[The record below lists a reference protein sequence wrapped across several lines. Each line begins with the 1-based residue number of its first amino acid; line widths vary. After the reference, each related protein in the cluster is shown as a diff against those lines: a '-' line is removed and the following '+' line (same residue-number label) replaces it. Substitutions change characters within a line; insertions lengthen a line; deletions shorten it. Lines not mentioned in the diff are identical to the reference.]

1 MAAAIP
7 LRVCALVLVAL
18 AFHVQPAFTQSF
30 QGGLRGAV
38 RDADG
43 VLPGVALTLS
53 DTSTGAARAAETNAD
68 GEYVFSA
75 VPPGT
80 YRLSGEL
87 GGYKRV
93 SRDGLS
99 IGPQD
104 FLTVDVVLEVG
115 GVEETISVTA
125 GSPVL
130 ESSNASTGQ
139 RLDKQA
145 LETLPNAGRN
155 AFMMALT
162 VPNVIPTGNPTFN
175 RQQDQTNASLVSLA
189 GGPVRANNY
198 LLDGVPITDLRNRP
212 VMMPSIEALQEVKVQ
227 VSTFDAEMG
236 RTGGGVFNT
245 VGRSGTNEF
254 HGSAFVQN
262 RPEFGTAN
270 NFFSNRAGIP
280 LAPFYFW
287 LYGGSAGG
295 PIRKGRTFFWASTEG
310 YRQQSQLT
318 GTLTMPTALER
329 QGDFSQTVDAQGRQ
343 VVIYDPLTT
352 RPNPNGTGF
361 IRDPFP
367 GNRIPAER
375 LNGVG
380 LALVNQ
386 LPSPDPGR
394 GRIDGQDNY
403 VRSGVLSDAADQA
416 TLKVDHRFSDSLS
429 LSGMYAWYDSREPN
443 ALYYDGLPGD
453 PNAGAL
459 YRTVHALAFNGTKVM
474 GSTSVLTMRYGY
486 NSFVDDDVPETAG
499 FDLTSLGFAPA
510 FADQVAY
517 DKFPRVTFE
526 GFGSLGDR
534 APQDTTYFSH
544 NANLT
549 YARYFGRHN
558 LRLGADY
565 RQIAMDMTAYGQ
577 SSGSFAFTRGF
588 TQGPNPNVSAINA
601 GNAVASL
608 LLGYPASGTVTV
620 GTPTSVALH
629 YYAGYLQDDIRV
641 TPSLTINAGLRY
653 EFETGLREAENR
665 ITVGFD
671 RNAVSP
677 LAAQTGLDVRGG
689 LVYAGVDGARDY
701 LGDDRGSRVAPR
713 VGLAWTLGTRTVVRG
728 GYGLFYAPTQYP
740 FPSETS
746 YGTQGYTAITDYF
759 ASADGGLTPAGSVS
773 NPFPTGIAQPVG
785 NTRGLLQQAGGTVH
799 FVDQTKEAGRV
810 QQYSVDVQRELPW
823 ALTLTVG
830 YIGSRSDRLTVGGTA
845 DATVNI
851 NQLPVEALALGA
863 GLQQLVPNPFFGLAD
878 AGALGRQATIARGQL
893 LRPYPQF
900 LDVLAHQVS
909 AGKARY
915 NAGVVKL
922 ERRPGDGFGFR
933 ASYTYSR
940 AMDNI
945 FGESNYYADR
955 TATPLDNYALDGEYA
970 LAINDIPHRLLVAPT
985 WELPF
990 GAGRRWL
997 SGGGLIDAVFGGWS
1011 ITGIST
1017 WQSGFPSAI
1026 VQSNNNIGTLGGRQ
1040 RPNLVAGVEAAT
1052 SGDPSD
1058 RVNGWFNADAFALA
1072 APFTLGTAPRTL
1084 AVRGPGQFNV
1094 DLSIAKTVQV
1104 TSGLRAMLRVEAIN
1118 ATNTPKFRSPDLN
1131 FGSSTF
1137 GRITAQAGFARQ
1149 LQVMARFF
1157 W

>member
-1 MAAAIP
+1 MALANP
-7 LRVCALVLVAL
+7 LRTCAALVLIAL
-18 AFHVQPAFTQSF
+18 THVCPAAAQSF

-38 RDADG
+38 RDAAG
-43 VLPGVALTLS
+43 VLPGAIVTLT
-53 DTSTGAARAAETNAD
+53 DTGTGASRTATTNEL

-75 VPPGT
+75 LPPGT
-80 YRLSGEL
+80 YRLQGEL
-87 GGYKRV
+87 TGYKRV
-93 SRDGLS
+93 AREGLS
-99 IGPQD
+99 IGAQD

-115 GVEETISVTA
+115 GVQETISVTA
-125 GSPVL
+125 GAPVL

-254 HGSAFVQN
+254 HGSGFVQN

-287 LYGGSAGG
+287 LYGGSGGG
-295 PIRKGRTFFWASTEG
+295 PIRKGRTFFWGSTEG

-318 GTLTMPTALER
+318 GVLTMPTTLER
-329 QGDFSQTVDAQGRQ
+329 QGDFSQTFDTQGRLIT
-343 VVIYDPLTT
+343 IYDPLTT

-367 GNRIPAER
+367 GNRIPADR
-375 LNGVG
+375 LNAVG

-386 LPSPDPGR
+386 LPVPER
-394 GRIDGQDNY
+394 GGVDNY
-403 VRSGVLSDAADQA
+403 VRNGVLSDQADQA
-416 TLKVDHRFSDSLS
+416 TLKIDHRFSDSTS

-459 YRTVHALAFNGTKVM
+459 FRTVHAIALNGTRVM

-486 NSFVDDDVPETAG
+486 NSFVDDDVPASAG
-499 FDLTSLGFAPA
+499 FDLTSLGFSRA
-510 FADQVAY
+510 FADQVTY
-517 DKFPRVTFE
+517 DKFPRVTLE
-526 GFGSLGDR
+526 GYAGLGDR

-544 NANLT
+544 NANVA

-558 LRLGADY
+558 VRVGADY
-565 RQIAMDMTAYGQ
+565 RQIGMDLLAYGQ
-577 SSGSFAFTRGF
+577 SAGTFGFTRGF
-588 TQGPNPNVSAINA
+588 TQGPNPNVSAVNA

-608 LLGYPASGTVTV
+608 LLGYPASGGITV
-620 GTPTSVALH
+620 GTPTNVALR
-629 YYAGYLQDDIRV
+629 YYAGYVQDDIRL

-653 EFETGLREAENR
+653 EFESGLREAENR

-677 LAAQTGLDVRGG
+677 LAAQTGLDLRGG
-689 LVYAGVDGARDY
+689 LIYAGVNGAPEY
-701 LGDDRGSRVAPR
+701 QGDDRGSRWAPR
-713 VGLAWTLGTRTVVRG
+713 VGFAWTLGSKTVVRG

-759 ASADGGLTPAGSVS
+759 ASADGGLTPAGSLT
-773 NPFPTGIAQPVG
+773 NPFPGGIAQPVG
-785 NTRGLLQQAGGTVH
+785 NSRGLLQQAGGIVH
-799 FVDQTKEAGRV
+799 FVDQNKQPARV
-810 QQYSVDVQRELPW
+810 QQYSVDLQRELPW
-823 ALTLTVG
+823 AMTLTVG

-851 NQLPVEALALGA
+851 NQLPESALELGPA
-863 GLQQLVPNPFFGLAD
+863 LQQLVPNPFFGLAD

-900 LDVLAHQVS
+900 LDVLARQVS
-909 AGKARY
+909 AGRARY

-922 ERRPGDGFGFR
+922 ERRMRDGFGFR

-940 AMDNI
+940 TMDNI
-945 FGESNYYADR
+945 FGEANFYADR
-955 TATPLDNYALDGEYA
+955 VATPLNNYNLDAEYS
-970 LAINDIPHRLLVAPT
+970 LAINDVPHRFLVSPT
-985 WELPF
+985 YELPF
-990 GAGRRWL
+990 GQGKRWL
-997 SGGGLIDAVFGGWS
+997 SSGGVLDAIFGGWS
-1011 ITGIST
+1011 ITGIGT

-1026 VQSNNNIGTLGGRQ
+1026 VQANNNIGLLGGRQ
-1040 RPNLVAGVEAAT
+1040 RPNLVPGVDAAT
-1052 SGDPSD
+1052 SGDQSD
-1058 RVNGWFNADAFALA
+1058 RVNAWFNPDAFSLA
-1072 APFTLGTAPRTL
+1072 APFTLGNAPRTL
-1084 AVRGPGQFNV
+1084 DVRGPAQFNV
-1094 DLSIAKTVQV
+1094 DLSIAKTLQV
-1104 TSGLRAMLRVEAIN
+1104 TGGLRAMLRVEAIN
-1118 ATNTPKFRSPDLN
+1118 ATNTPKFRGPDVNYGSP
-1131 FGSSTF
+1131 TF

-1149 LQVMARFF
+1149 LQVMVRFF